1 MDIFFVSCYTYNI
14 AIRKETST
22 MTLRQVLPFLT
33 IIVFLSC
40 CGYNTNNNLDISK
53 TKIESIQTESALDP
67 YVIRTFVQMD
77 PEQVGINLTES
88 KECNLLT
95 YYEMSDGTYMY
106 QGKKYQYK
114 IEKSGLINPTQG
126 LPDELLYIILLIP
139 PKLSELD
146 SEFDKVKEMVIM
158 IHKLNIFNNL
168 K

>member
-1 MDIFFVSCYTYNI
+1 
-14 AIRKETST
+14 
-22 MTLRQVLPFLT
+22 MTLRQVLRFLT

-77 PEQVGINLTES
+77 PEQFGINLTES

-126 LPDELLYIILLIP
+126 LPDELLYIILCNTENFELQTMDPELSSLLWISYIP
-139 PKLSELD
+139 NNID
-146 SEFDKVKEMVIM
+146 GVIVGAK
-158 IHKLNIFNNL
+158 IPE
-168 K
+168 